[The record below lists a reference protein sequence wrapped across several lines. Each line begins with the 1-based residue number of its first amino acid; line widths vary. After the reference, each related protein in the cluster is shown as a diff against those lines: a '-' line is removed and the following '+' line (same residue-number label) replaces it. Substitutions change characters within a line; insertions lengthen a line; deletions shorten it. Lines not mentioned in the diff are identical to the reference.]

1 MNDASQTSG
10 RHNGGGE
17 SLRAPEPGR
26 PPREERRARLRR
38 QRLFALAAAAG
49 LLLVVV
55 LLLLF
60 TVGPFGS
67 HLDRPGDPPLG
78 YLREPLGDRKYKV
91 TAWTLGDAASL
102 EAAAAADAVDEVD
115 FDWYHTQADG
125 SVTAEDEDPDLV
137 AAARGY
143 DLNLFATVT
152 NSTSSG
158 KAFSRALA
166 AAVLASPERR
176 QRFIDDLVTLVKD
189 MGYDGVDLDWEDLRP
204 VDRDSFSAFVEDL
217 ADALHAEDR
226 FLSIAVMPKTS
237 EPGEWDNQ
245 KYADWSRIG
254 KAVDEFKIM
263 TYSYSGPWGDPG
275 PQAPLEW
282 VDRVLAFAERKVP
295 PGKIF
300 MGVPFYGFD
309 WHGGSV
315 ATVSGAPRR
324 GAGADPRRHREPRPL
339 LAGGHDDLHRRR
351 RDAHGVLPGRE
362 GRRRQARGAARRPS
376 RDRRHQHMGDGPGGL
391 RLLAADHAQTALSVT
406 EPSDGDKMRG
416 GIR

>member
-1 MNDASQTSG
+1 M
-10 RHNGGGE
+10 
-17 SLRAPEPGR
+17 
-26 PPREERRARLRR
+26 
-38 QRLFALAAAAG
+38 LAAAAG
-49 LLLVVV
+49 VLVVV
-55 LLLLF
+55 LVLLF

-78 YLREPLGDRKYKV
+78 YLREPLGDRQYKV

-102 EAAAAADAVDEVD
+102 QAAAAADAVDEVD

-125 SVTAEDEDPDLV
+125 SVTAEGEEPDLV

-158 KAFSRALA
+158 KAFSRDLA
-166 AAVLASPERR
+166 AAVLASPDRR

-204 VDRDSFSAFVEDL
+204 ADRDSFSAFVEDL
-217 ADALHAEDR
+217 GDALHAEDR

-295 PGKIF
+295 PSKVF

-315 ATVSGAPRR
+315 ATVSGHR
-324 GAGADPRRHREPRPL
+324 GAS
-339 LAGGHDDLHRRR
+339 LAQDY
-351 RDAHGVLPGRE
+351 DAAV
-362 GRRRQARGAARRPS
+362 S
-376 RDRRHQHMGDGPGGL
+376 RDPSSQEATMTFTDGGETHTVYFQDEKAVAAK
-391 RLLAADHAQTALSVT
+391 LAALRADHPKIA
-406 EPSDGDKMRG
+406 
-416 GIR
+416 GISIWVMGQEASGFWPLITRKLR

>member
-1 MNDASQTSG
+1 MTRRPESA
-10 RHNGGGE
+10 GE
-17 SLRAPEPGR
+17 
-26 PPREERRARLRR
+26 ARLRR
-38 QRLFALAAAAG
+38 QRLLVLLVAAG
-49 LLLVVV
+49 VLVVV
-55 LLLLF
+55 VVLLF

-78 YLREPLGDRKYKV
+78 YLVKPLGGRQYRV

-102 EAAAAADAVDEVD
+102 EAATAADAVDEVD

-125 SVTAEDEDPDLV
+125 SVTAENEDPDLV
-137 AAARGY
+137 AAARDHG
-143 DLNLFATVT
+143 LNIFATVT

-158 KAFSRALA
+158 KAFSRDLA
-166 AAVLASPERR
+166 AAVLASPDRR
-176 QRFIDDLVTLVKD
+176 RRFIDDLLALVKD

-204 VDRDSFSAFVEDL
+204 ADRDGFSALVEEL

-275 PQAPLEW
+275 PQAPPEW
-282 VDRVLAFAERKVP
+282 VDRVLTFAERKVP
-295 PGKIF
+295 PGKIS

-315 ATVSGAPRR
+315 ATVSAHR
-324 GAGADPRRHREPRPL
+324 GASL
-339 LAGGHDDLHRRR
+339 
-351 RDAHGVLPGRE
+351 
-362 GRRRQARGAARRPS
+362 
-376 RDRRHQHMGDGPGGL
+376 
-391 RLLAADHAQTALSVT
+391 AQTT
-406 EPSDGDKMRG
+406 TPP
-416 GIR
+416 

>member
-1 MNDASQTSG
+1 VNDASQTSG
-10 RHNGGGE
+10 GHGGGGE
-17 SLRAPEPGR
+17 SPTGSRPGR

-38 QRLFALAAAAG
+38 QRLYAVAAAAAG
-49 LLLVVV
+49 LLVVV
-55 LLLLF
+55 LVLLF

-67 HLDRPGDPPLG
+67 HLERPGDPPLG
-78 YLREPLGDRKYKV
+78 YLREPLGDRRYKV

-158 KAFSRALA
+158 TAFSRDVA
-166 AAVLASPERR
+166 AAVLASPDRR
-176 QRFIDDLVTLVKD
+176 RRFIDDLLTLVRD
-189 MGYDGVDLDWEDLRP
+189 MGYDGVDLDWEELRP
-204 VDRDSFSAFVEDL
+204 ADRDRFSALVEEL
-217 ADALHAEDR
+217 AEALHADGR

-254 KAVDEFKIM
+254 KAADEFKIM
-263 TYSYSGPWGDPG
+263 TYSFSGPWGDPG
-275 PQAPLEW
+275 PQAPLDW
-282 VDRVLAFAERKVP
+282 ADQVLTFAERKVP

-315 ATVSGAPRR
+315 ATVSGHR
-324 GAGADPRRHREPRPL
+324 GASLARDYGA
-339 LAGGHDDLHRRR
+339 AVS
-351 RDAHGVLPGRE
+351 RDAASGEATMTFTDDNGETHTVYFQDRK
-362 GRRRQARGAARRPS
+362 AVAAK
-376 RDRRHQHMGDGPGGL
+376 
-391 RLLAADHAQTALSVT
+391 LAALRADHPDIAGISVWVMGQEASGFWPLIT
-406 EPSDGDKMRG
+406 RELR
-416 GIR
+416 